1 MSNANK
7 NKGKSYERV
16 VAKHL
21 SAVTGLSFLR
31 VPNSGAFVGGMNFHR
46 SEVLSKEQIG
56 MFEGD
61 IITPVEWNHVRL
73 ECKFYKEITWSSL
86 FSDGGE
92 SKVNSW
98 IEQNEQGTRPY
109 WFICFKLNRI
119 GEFVIFPDSYTY
131 FTKFNTV
138 PPMILENKSYFIY
151 REKYRIVSMDNFFE
165 SNFQSIQKYNP
176 TTLNIQKEPQQ
187 DANNGNK

>member
-1 MSNANK
+1 MANANK

-21 SAVTGLSFLR
+21 SNITGLSFLR

-46 SEVLSKEQIG
+46 SDVLSKEQVG

-61 IITPVEWNHVRL
+61 IITPVEWNHIRL

-86 FSDGGE
+86 FSKDGE
-92 SKVNSW
+92 PKINSW
-98 IEQNEQGTRPY
+98 IKQNEQGTRPY

-119 GEFVIFPDSYTY
+119 GEFVITPTSYWLINNGFLTQEEDAG
-131 FTKFNTV
+131 F
-138 PPMILENKSYFIY
+138 FIY
-151 REKYRIVSMDNFFE
+151 RNKYRIVSMDNFFE
-165 SNFQSIQKYNP
+165 MNNKAIFNLNPNNIKEQSNGTDI
-176 TTLNIQKEPQQ
+176 
-187 DANNGNK
+187 GNKQTK